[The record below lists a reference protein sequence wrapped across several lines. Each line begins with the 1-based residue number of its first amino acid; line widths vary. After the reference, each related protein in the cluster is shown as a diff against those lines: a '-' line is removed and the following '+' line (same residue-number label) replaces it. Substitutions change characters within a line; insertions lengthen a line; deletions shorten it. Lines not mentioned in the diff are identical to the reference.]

1 MKDTKDLTR
10 GPIRGHLIAM
20 ALPMAVGM
28 GVQMLYYLIDLYFV
42 ARLGHDALAG
52 VGAAKQC
59 RADHPRP
66 DPDPERGHRGA
77 DLARGRTP
85 GRRRRQRRVLPVA
98 ADRLWRR
105 AGHAAGGV
113 RHRCMTTCAR
123 SRPMPASSS
132 LGATYLYWY
141 LPGMA
146 LQFVLTALGSSL
158 LQGGLAQLSHDGP
171 AAHGGDQHRAGAG
184 PDHRWGTGHPM
195 GVVGAALASTVSV
208 TAGALLLLRYC
219 MRHQSFMR
227 IDLARLRPRLA
238 TWGSILKIGLRQGG
252 EYLLMFAFSAFV
264 YLMLRDFGAAAQASG
279 IGTRVL
285 QVVFLLQAALGF
297 AVLKQWRDRT
307 TERDWASAC
316 ARRCAPRC

>member
-1 MKDTKDLTR
+1 MGTVALTS
-10 GPIRGHLIAM
+10 H
-20 ALPMAVGM
+20 AVGRQDDAAASD
-28 GVQMLYYLIDLYFV
+28 VFYQSLLIGCGAALV
-42 ARLGHDALAG
+42 TLLAG
-52 VGAAKQC
+52 YAIM
-59 RADHPRP
+59 
-66 DPDPERGHRGA
+66 
-77 DLARGRTP
+77 
-85 GRRRRQRRVLPVA
+85 
-98 ADRLWRR
+98 
-105 AGHAAGGV
+105 
-113 RHRCMTTCAR
+113 MTTCAR
-123 SRPMPASSS
+123 SRPMPASAG

-158 LQGGLAQLSHDGP
+158 RRGRPPCSSSYHDGP

-238 TWGSILKIGLRQGG
+238 TWGSILKIGLLRRGG

-264 YLMLRDFGAAAQASG
+264 YLMLRDFGAAAQAWLRHRHPRAAGG
-279 IGTRVL
+279 IP
-285 QVVFLLQAALGF
+285 A
-297 AVLKQWRDRT
+297 
-307 TERDWASAC
+307 
-316 ARRCAPRC
+316 